1 MSTSLQAADSAS
13 VNASSAR
20 GSGLAGIG
28 GVVLLGVVLGWLSSS
43 FPTELP
49 AWAPYDFSW
58 ISFLG
63 MALPTFWY
71 ARGLATGSVAE
82 RPDILRILAFAAGVA
97 LIYTALLSRFVYLS
111 QHMFFLNRLQHLGMH
126 HVGPFLL
133 ALAWP
138 GATIRR
144 GMPDWVA
151 RRLRARWLVG
161 VLGFTRQPLIAG
173 ALFAG
178 LVALWLQPTIHFHA
192 MLSPR
197 LYNVMN
203 WSMVVDGLLFWF
215 LVLDPR
221 PPGQAGCS
229 YAARLAVTL
238 LVELPQ
244 ILIGSH
250 LTFTTVVL
258 YSYYD
263 LCGRLFPSIS
273 AILDQHLGGV
283 VVWIPQGMMGAIAF
297 LLIMNNMRKHED
309 RAGGPGQND
318 IQVGGIRVSSSNWT
332 GR

>member
-1 MSTSLQAADSAS
+1 MSTSLKASGSAS
-13 VNASSAR
+13 VDTWPAR
-20 GSGLAGIG
+20 GSGLGGIG
-28 GVVLLGVVLGWLSSS
+28 GVVLLGVVLWWLSSR

-63 MALPTFWY
+63 IALPTFWY
-71 ARGLATGSVAE
+71 SRGLRVSSAPE
-82 RPDILRILAFAAGVA
+82 RPGLLRILAFAAGTV
-97 LIYTALLSRFVYLS
+97 LIYTVLLSRFVYFS

-144 GMPDWVA
+144 GMPDWVT
-151 RRLRARWLVG
+151 RSLRARWLHA
-161 VLGFTRQPLIAG
+161 VLRVTRQPWIAG
-173 ALFAG
+173 GLFAG
-178 LVALWLQPTIHFHA
+178 LVLLWLQPAIHFHA

-197 LYNVMN
+197 LYAVMN

-221 PPGQAGCS
+221 PPAEAGCS
-229 YAARLAVTL
+229 YAARLAVVL
-238 LVELPQ
+238 LVEFPQ
-244 ILIGSH
+244 ILIGSR
-250 LTFTTVVL
+250 LTFTTTVL

-273 AILDQHLGGV
+273 AILDQHIGGV

-309 RAGGPGQND
+309 RAGGPGQDD
-318 IQVGGIRVSSSNWT
+318 IEVGGIRVSSASWT